1 MGFQRRT
8 HIVEGPLAL
17 RTQCLLAARQ
27 AALGRDVVS
36 VPQLA
41 ARLAG
46 GFKAAAG
53 AEELFPAIRASLLE
67 GGFRELEAVR
77 DLPGTTRA
85 VAVSLDKA
93 WRAGVPLQTL
103 SGREARLAD
112 LALIE
117 LRIRQRLPK
126 GRLCLPDLEAAAIER
141 LPFAPAVLG
150 TILIDGCLDID
161 PLWRPLLNGLAELTQ
176 VTWRCVDNGTDRTW
190 FKGTLLPDN
199 QQPLPELVAESSAD
213 PRAEVVEALRWARAR
228 LTDGTLKAG
237 QLALAAVSTDEFDE
251 HMLALSRSAQLR
263 VHFSHGR
270 PALTFP
276 DGQACAALA
285 DILLNGIDQP
295 RVRRLVRRLPESG
308 LTKKLPEGWTT
319 ALPQG
324 AGLFTVGHWQAVLA
338 ASSFKQAK
346 ELTELLLPVL
356 DLLALGC
363 EAAHEAGEMLLAG
376 LSRELW
382 RQALRLAPAEALAT
396 SLKGLRVPD
405 TTDPNNSIVW
415 APAAHLANAP
425 RPAVR
430 LLGLTSGAW
439 PRIESED
446 AIVPEHV
453 LERRL
458 IEPVSVTER
467 DRRAFF
473 AIRHYA
479 VDELVVSRARRSA
492 SGSVQSPSPLWPTA
506 GERSFAKTRT
516 PEHAFSEADRLLARP
531 IDAQREMQTQASRAC
546 WRDWQDQKETP
557 HDGVLGSKSPVLST
571 AISRVQSTTS
581 LARLLCDPLGFVWRY
596 GLGWFPLRFDR
607 EPLSLTPAE
616 YGELVHEIVG
626 LSVAAL
632 SAGPGVE
639 RASVAER
646 ALAISEACQTLE
658 STWPLHR
665 PVPPLHLWRATVAQA
680 GRDTEAMLAVVDPE
694 YANSRSWAEVPFGDE
709 ATQVTADAPWNT
721 QRLVRVGETAVSI
734 KGRIDRLDLT
744 PTGGTARITDYK
756 TGHPPA
762 KQRFVLAGG
771 RELQRVVYAMA
782 IKQLLPSLSS
792 VQSRLIYSRDPGR
805 DATLDGQELERA
817 EAKLVRYVTAAQTML
832 QSGVAVPGNAV
843 RDKHYELRLA
853 LPADYSV
860 YVQKKQGVF
869 AQRNRSISDLW
880 SEP

>member
-1 MGFQRRT
+1 MGFQRQT

-17 RTQCLLAARQ
+17 RTQRLLAARQ
-27 AALGRDVVS
+27 AALGRDVITL
-36 VPQLA
+36 PQLA

-67 GGFRELEAVR
+67 GGFRELDVVR
-77 DLPGTTRA
+77 DLPGTARA

-93 WRAGVPLQTL
+93 WRAGVPLQAI
-103 SGREARLAD
+103 SGRHARLAD

-117 LRIRQRLPK
+117 LRLRQRLPP
-126 GRLCLPDLEAAAIER
+126 GRLCLPDLLATAVER
-141 LPFAPAVLG
+141 LPFGPAVFG

-176 VTWRCVDNGTDRTW
+176 VSWRCVDNGTDRTW
-190 FKGTLLPDN
+190 FKGTLLPDAP
-199 QQPLPELVAESSAD
+199 QPLPELVAESSAD

-228 LTDGTLKAG
+228 LSDGTLQAG

-251 HMLALSRSAQLR
+251 HMLALARSAQLR

-270 PALTFP
+270 PALTLP

-285 DILLNGIDQP
+285 DILQNGIDQP
-295 RVRRLVRRLPESG
+295 RVRRLMRRLRESG
-308 LTKKLPEGWTT
+308 LAKRLPDGWATV
-319 ALPQG
+319 LPHG
-324 AGLFTVGHWQAVLA
+324 AGLFTVAHWQAVLA
-338 ASSFKQAK
+338 ASPFEQAT
-346 ELTELLLPVL
+346 ELAELLLPVL
-356 DLLALGC
+356 DLLARGHD
-363 EAAHEAGEMLLAG
+363 AAHEAGEMLLTG

-396 SLKGLRVPD
+396 SLQGLRVPD
-405 TTDPNNSIVW
+405 ETDPNNSIVW
-415 APAAHLANAP
+415 GPAAHLANAP

-446 AIVPEHV
+446 AVVPEHV

-467 DRRAFF
+467 DRRAFA

-479 VDELVVSRARRSA
+479 VEELVLSRGRRSA
-492 SGSVQSPSPLWPTA
+492 SGSVQSPSPLWPAA
-506 GERSFAKTRT
+506 GERTFAKTRT
-516 PEHAFSEADRLLARP
+516 PEHAFSETDRLLARP
-531 IDAQREMQTQASRAC
+531 TDAQREMQIQTSRAC
-546 WRDWQDQKETP
+546 WRDWQDQNETP
-557 HDGVLGSKSPVLST
+557 HDGVLDSKSPVLVAALT
-571 AISRVQSTTS
+571 RVQSTTS

-596 GLGWFPLRFDR
+596 GLGWFPMRFDT
-607 EPLSLTPAE
+607 EPLSLSPAE

-626 LSVAAL
+626 RSVAVL
-632 SAGPGVE
+632 SAGRGVE
-639 RASVAER
+639 RASAAER
-646 ALAISEACQTLE
+646 TLAISEACRILE

-665 PVPPLHLWRATVAQA
+665 PVPPLQLWRATVAQA
-680 GRDTEAMLAVVDPE
+680 GRDTDAMLAVIDPDH
-694 YANSRSWAEVPFGDE
+694 ANSRSWAEVPFGDE
-709 ATQVTADAPWNT
+709 ATPATADAPWNT
-721 QRLVRVGETAVSI
+721 QRLVRVGETSVSL

-744 PTGGTARITDYK
+744 PTGETARITDYK
-756 TGHPPA
+756 TGQPPA

-782 IKQLLPSLSS
+782 TKQLLPGLGSA
-792 VQSRLIYSRDPGR
+792 QSRLVYSHAPGR
-805 DATLDGQELERA
+805 DAMLTGQELEHA

-832 QSGVAVPGNAV
+832 QSGVAVPGREV
-843 RDKHYELRLA
+843 HEKHYELRLA

-860 YVQKKQGVF
+860 YVHKKQGVF
-869 AQRNRSISDLW
+869 ARRNRSISDLW